1 MKAWW
6 TRLAARI
13 DAMSL
18 RERVFLF
25 ATLIILSML
34 LAEAMWLGPTQTL
47 HQQLTQRVAAQASE
61 VQRLQQEL
69 DGMGAQTGPGQQV
82 RDELAQVRE
91 RLELVNREIAQ
102 LPQSQVDG
110 TPLTQVLVHFL
121 RRHEG
126 LVLVR
131 TATLESPGLGATLGG
146 GAQMLESVLG
156 VKRQG
161 LELTVAGSYHEL
173 ARYVQTLERAL
184 PALRWG
190 TMRLQSERPSS
201 SELTLQVWLVGSM
214 P

>member
-13 DAMSL
+13 DALSL

-34 LAEAMWLGPTQTL
+34 LAEALWLGPTQAL
-47 HQQLTQRVAAQASE
+47 HQQLTQRVAAQAGE
-61 VQRLQQEL
+61 VRRLQQEL
-69 DGMGAQTGPGQQV
+69 DEMGAQSGPGQQV
-82 RDELAQVRE
+82 REELTQVRE

-102 LPQSQVDG
+102 LPQGQADG

-131 TATLESPGLGATLGG
+131 TATLAPDSRAAQG
-146 GAQMLESVLG
+146 GASEVPLT
-156 VKRQG
+156 RQG

-173 ARYVQTLERAL
+173 VRYVQTLERAL

-190 TMRLQSERPSS
+190 TLRMNSERQSA
-201 SELTLQVWLVGSM
+201 ELTLQVWLLGAT

>member
-6 TRLAARI
+6 TKLAARI
-13 DAMSL
+13 DALSL
-18 RERVFLF
+18 RERAFLF
-25 ATLIILSML
+25 GTLIILSML
-34 LAEAMWLGPTQTL
+34 LAEALWLGPTQAL
-47 HQQLTQRVAAQASE
+47 HRQLTQRVAAQAGE

-69 DGMGAQTGPGQQV
+69 DGMGSQSGPGQQV

-102 LPQSQVDG
+102 LPQGQADSA
-110 TPLTQVLVHFL
+110 PLTKVLVHFL

-131 TATLESPGLGATLGG
+131 TATLDASGQGAAGSSDLQ
-146 GAQMLESVLG
+146 ALASIFG

-161 LELTVAGSYHEL
+161 LELTVAGNYHEL

-190 TMRLQSERPSS
+190 TMRMNSERQPA
-201 SELTLQVWLVGSM
+201 ELTLQVWLLGDA

>member
-6 TRLAARI
+6 TKLAARI
-13 DAMSL
+13 DALSL

-34 LAEAMWLGPTQTL
+34 LAEALWLGPTQAL
-47 HQQLTQRVAAQASE
+47 HRQLTQRVAAQAGE

-69 DGMGAQTGPGQQV
+69 DGLGVQTGPGQQV
-82 RDELAQVRE
+82 RDELAQVRA
-91 RLELVNREIAQ
+91 RLDQVNREIAQ
-102 LPQSQVDG
+102 LPQGQADG
-110 TPLTQVLVHFL
+110 TPLTKVLVHFL

-131 TATLESPGLGATLGG
+131 TATLESSGSGD
-146 GAQMLESVLG
+146 AQALESVLG
-156 VKRQG
+156 VRRQG

-190 TMRLQSERPSS
+190 TMRMNSERQPA
-201 SELTLQVWLVGSM
+201 ELTLQVWLLGDT

>member
-6 TRLAARI
+6 TKLAARI
-13 DAMSL
+13 DALSL

-34 LAEAMWLGPTQTL
+34 LAEALWLGPTQAL
-47 HQQLTQRVAAQASE
+47 HRQLTQRVAAQAAE

-69 DGMGAQTGPGQQV
+69 DGLGVQTGPGQQV
-82 RDELAQVRE
+82 RDELAQVRA
-91 RLELVNREIAQ
+91 RLDQVNREIAQ
-102 LPQSQVDG
+102 LPQGQADG
-110 TPLTQVLVHFL
+110 TPLTKVLVHFL

-131 TATLESPGLGATLGG
+131 TATLESSGSGD
-146 GAQMLESVLG
+146 AQALESVLG
-156 VKRQG
+156 VRRQG

-190 TMRLQSERPSS
+190 TMRMNSERQPA
-201 SELTLQVWLVGSM
+201 ELTLQVWLLGDT

>member
-13 DAMSL
+13 DALSL
-18 RERVFLF
+18 RERAFLF

-34 LAEAMWLGPTQTL
+34 LAEALWLGPTQTL
-47 HQQLTQRVAAQASE
+47 HRQLTQRVAAQAGE

-69 DGMGAQTGPGQQV
+69 DGLGAQTGPGQQV
-82 RDELAQVRE
+82 RDELAQTRE
-91 RLELVNREIAQ
+91 RLAQVNREIAQ
-102 LPQSQVDG
+102 LPQGQADD
-110 TPLTQVLVHFL
+110 TPLTRVLVHFL

-131 TATLESPGLGATLGG
+131 TATLEPSGLGAAVGG
-146 GAQMLESVLG
+146 DLQVLESVLG
-156 VKRQG
+156 VRRQG

-190 TMRLQSERPSS
+190 TMRMNSERQPA
-201 SELTLQVWLVGSM
+201 ELTLQVWLLGAR

>member
-6 TRLAARI
+6 TKLAARI
-13 DAMSL
+13 DALSL
-18 RERVFLF
+18 RERAFLF
-25 ATLIILSML
+25 GTLIILSML
-34 LAEAMWLGPTQTL
+34 LAEALWLGPTQDL
-47 HQQLTQRVAAQASE
+47 HRQLTQRVAAQAGE

-69 DGMGAQTGPGQQV
+69 DGMGSQSGPGQQV
-82 RDELAQVRE
+82 RDELSQVRE

-102 LPQSQVDG
+102 LPQGQADG
-110 TPLTQVLVHFL
+110 MPLTKVLVHFL

-131 TATLESPGLGATLGG
+131 TATLEASGQGTAASSDLQAL
-146 GAQMLESVLG
+146 ASVFG

-173 ARYVQTLERAL
+173 ARYVQTLEQAL

-190 TMRLQSERPSS
+190 TMRMNSERQPA
-201 SELTLQVWLVGSM
+201 ELTLQVWLLGGT

>member
-6 TRLAARI
+6 TKLAARI
-13 DAMSL
+13 DALSL

-34 LAEAMWLGPTQTL
+34 LAEALWLGPTQAL
-47 HQQLTQRVAAQASE
+47 HRQLTQRVAAQAGE

-69 DGMGAQTGPGQQV
+69 DGMGVQTGPGQQV
-82 RDELAQVRE
+82 RDELAQVRA
-91 RLELVNREIAQ
+91 RLDQVNREIAQ
-102 LPQSQVDG
+102 LPQGQADG
-110 TPLTQVLVHFL
+110 TPLTKVLVHFL

-131 TATLESPGLGATLGG
+131 TATLESSGG
-146 GAQMLESVLG
+146 GDAQALESVLG
-156 VKRQG
+156 VRRQG

-190 TMRLQSERPSS
+190 TMRMNSERQPA
-201 SELTLQVWLVGSM
+201 ELTLQVWLLGDT

>member
-13 DAMSL
+13 DALSL

-34 LAEAMWLGPTQTL
+34 LAEALWLGPTQAL
-47 HQQLTQRVAAQASE
+47 HQQLTQRVAAQAGE

-102 LPQSQVDG
+102 LPQGQADG
-110 TPLTQVLVHFL
+110 TPLTKVLVHFL

-131 TATLESPGLGATLGG
+131 TATLESSRLGTALGSD
-146 GAQMLESVLG
+146 AQVLESVLG
-156 VKRQG
+156 FRRQG

-173 ARYVQTLERAL
+173 ARYVETLERAL

-190 TMRLQSERPSS
+190 TLRMNSQGQPA
-201 SELTLQVWLVGSM
+201 ELTLQVWLLGGTS
-214 P
+214 

>member
-6 TRLAARI
+6 TRLAVRI
-13 DAMSL
+13 DALSL

-25 ATLIILSML
+25 ATLIVLSML
-34 LAEAMWLGPTQTL
+34 LAEALWLGPTQAL
-47 HQQLTQRVAAQASE
+47 HQQITQRVAAQAGE

-69 DGMGAQTGPGQQV
+69 DGLGAQTGPGQQV

-91 RLELVNREIAQ
+91 RLEQVNGEIAQ
-102 LPQSQVDG
+102 LPQGQADS
-110 TPLTQVLVHFL
+110 TPLTKVLVHFL

-131 TATLESPGLGATLGG
+131 TATLDPSGPGAGG
-146 GAQMLESVLG
+146 NLQVLESVLG
-156 VKRQG
+156 VQRQG

-190 TMRLQSERPSS
+190 TMRMNSQSQPA
-201 SELTLQVWLVGSM
+201 ELTLQVWLLGAAS
-214 P
+214 

>member
-6 TRLAARI
+6 TKLAARI
-13 DAMSL
+13 DALSL
-18 RERVFLF
+18 RERAFLF
-25 ATLIILSML
+25 GTLIILSML
-34 LAEAMWLGPTQTL
+34 LAEALWLGPTQAL
-47 HQQLTQRVAAQASE
+47 HRQLTQRVAAQAGE

-69 DGMGAQTGPGQQV
+69 DGMGSQSGPGQQV
-82 RDELAQVRE
+82 RDELAEVRA
-91 RLELVNREIAQ
+91 RLERVNREIAQ
-102 LPQSQVDG
+102 LPQGQADG
-110 TPLTQVLVHFL
+110 APLTKVLVHFL

-131 TATLESPGLGATLGG
+131 TATLDASGQGAAGSPDLQSLA
-146 GAQMLESVLG
+146 SVFG

-161 LELTVAGSYHEL
+161 LELTVAGNYHEL

-190 TMRLQSERPSS
+190 TMRMNSERQPA
-201 SELTLQVWLVGSM
+201 ELTLQVWLMGDV

>member
-1 MKAWW
+1 MKVWW

-13 DAMSL
+13 DALSL

-34 LAEAMWLGPTQTL
+34 LAEALWLGPTQAL
-47 HQQLTQRVAAQASE
+47 HRQLTQRVAAQAGE

-69 DGMGAQTGPGQQV
+69 DGLGAQTGPGQQV

-102 LPQSQVDG
+102 LPQAQSDD
-110 TPLTQVLVHFL
+110 TPLTKVLVHFL

-131 TATLESPGLGATLGG
+131 TATLEPSGLGAGLGG
-146 GAQMLESVLG
+146 DAQVVESVLG
-156 VKRQG
+156 VRRRG

-190 TMRLQSERPSS
+190 TLRMNSQSQPA
-201 SELTLQVWLVGSM
+201 ELTLQVWLLGGSS
-214 P
+214 

>member
-6 TRLAARI
+6 TKLAARI
-13 DAMSL
+13 DALSL

-34 LAEAMWLGPTQTL
+34 LAEALWLGPTQAL
-47 HQQLTQRVAAQASE
+47 HRQLTQRVAAQAGE

-69 DGMGAQTGPGQQV
+69 DGMGVQTGPGQQV
-82 RDELAQVRE
+82 RDELAQVRA
-91 RLELVNREIAQ
+91 RLDQVNREIAQ
-102 LPQSQVDG
+102 LPQGQADG
-110 TPLTQVLVHFL
+110 TPLTKVLVHFL

-131 TATLESPGLGATLGG
+131 TATLESSGG
-146 GAQMLESVLG
+146 GDAQALESVLG
-156 VKRQG
+156 VRRQG

-173 ARYVQTLERAL
+173 TRYVQTLERAL

-190 TMRLQSERPSS
+190 TMRMNSERQPA
-201 SELTLQVWLVGSM
+201 ELTLQVWLLGDT

>member
-6 TRLAARI
+6 TKLAARI
-13 DAMSL
+13 DALSL
-18 RERVFLF
+18 RERAFLF
-25 ATLIILSML
+25 GTLIILSML
-34 LAEAMWLGPTQTL
+34 LAEALWLGPTQAL
-47 HQQLTQRVAAQASE
+47 HRQLTQRVAAQAGE

-69 DGMGAQTGPGQQV
+69 DGMGSQSGPGQQV

-102 LPQSQVDG
+102 LPQGQADSA
-110 TPLTQVLVHFL
+110 PLTKVLVHFL

-131 TATLESPGLGATLGG
+131 TATLDASGQGMAGSSDLQAL
-146 GAQMLESVLG
+146 ASVFG

-161 LELTVAGSYHEL
+161 LELTVAGNYHEL

-184 PALRWG
+184 PALCWG
-190 TMRLQSERPSS
+190 TMRMNSERQPA
-201 SELTLQVWLVGSM
+201 ELTLQVWLLGAAS
-214 P
+214 

>member
-6 TRLAARI
+6 TKLAARI
-13 DAMSL
+13 DALSL
-18 RERVFLF
+18 RERAFLF
-25 ATLIILSML
+25 GTLIILSML
-34 LAEAMWLGPTQTL
+34 LAEALWLGPTQAL
-47 HQQLTQRVAAQASE
+47 HRQLTQRVAAQAGE

-69 DGMGAQTGPGQQV
+69 DGMGSQSGPGQQV

-102 LPQSQVDG
+102 LPQGQADSA
-110 TPLTQVLVHFL
+110 PLTKVLVHFL

-131 TATLESPGLGATLGG
+131 TATLDASGQGMAGSSDLQAL
-146 GAQMLESVLG
+146 ASVFG

-161 LELTVAGSYHEL
+161 LELTVAGNYHEL

-190 TMRLQSERPSS
+190 TMRMNSERQPA
-201 SELTLQVWLVGSM
+201 ELTLQVWLLGAAS
-214 P
+214 

>member
-6 TRLAARI
+6 TKLAARI
-13 DAMSL
+13 DALSL
-18 RERVFLF
+18 RERAFLF
-25 ATLIILSML
+25 GTLIILSML
-34 LAEAMWLGPTQTL
+34 LAEALWLGPTQAL
-47 HQQLTQRVAAQASE
+47 HRQLTQRVAAQAGE

-69 DGMGAQTGPGQQV
+69 DGMGSQSGPGQQV
-82 RDELAQVRE
+82 RDELNQVRE

-102 LPQSQVDG
+102 LPQGQANSA
-110 TPLTQVLVHFL
+110 PLTKVLVHFL

-131 TATLESPGLGATLGG
+131 TATLESSGQGTAGSSDLQAL
-146 GAQMLESVLG
+146 ASVFG

-173 ARYVQTLERAL
+173 ARYVQTLEQAL

-190 TMRLQSERPSS
+190 TMRMNSERQPA
-201 SELTLQVWLVGSM
+201 ELTLQVWLLGGT

>member
-13 DAMSL
+13 DALSL

-34 LAEAMWLGPTQTL
+34 LAEALWLGPTQAL
-47 HQQLTQRVAAQASE
+47 HQQLTQRVAAQAGE

-102 LPQSQVDG
+102 LPQGQADG
-110 TPLTQVLVHFL
+110 TPLTKVLVHFL

-131 TATLESPGLGATLGG
+131 TATLESSRLGTTLGSD
-146 GAQMLESVLG
+146 AQVLESVLG
-156 VKRQG
+156 VRRQG

-173 ARYVQTLERAL
+173 ARYVETLERAL

-190 TMRLQSERPSS
+190 TLRMNSQGQPA
-201 SELTLQVWLVGSM
+201 ELTLQVWLLGGTS
-214 P
+214 

>member
-13 DAMSL
+13 DALSL

-25 ATLIILSML
+25 ATLLILSML
-34 LAEAMWLGPTQTL
+34 LAEALWLGPTQTL
-47 HQQLTQRVAAQASE
+47 HRQLTQRVAAQAGE

-69 DGMGAQTGPGQQV
+69 DGMGLQSGPGQQV

-91 RLELVNREIAQ
+91 RLDQVNREIAQ
-102 LPQSQVDG
+102 LPQGQADD
-110 TPLTQVLVHFL
+110 TPLTKVLVHFL

-131 TATLESPGLGATLGG
+131 TATLGAEGST
-146 GAQMLESVLG
+146 AQGSASELPLT
-156 VKRQG
+156 RQG

-190 TMRLQSERPSS
+190 TMRMNSERQPA
-201 SELTLQVWLVGSM
+201 ELTLQVWLLGAT

>member
-6 TRLAARI
+6 TKLAARI
-13 DAMSL
+13 DALSL

-25 ATLIILSML
+25 GTLIVLSML
-34 LAEAMWLGPTQTL
+34 LAEAVWLGPTQAL
-47 HQQLTQRVAAQASE
+47 HQQLTQRVAAQAGE

-69 DGMGAQTGPGQQV
+69 DGLGAQTGPGQQV

-91 RLELVNREIAQ
+91 RLAQVNREIAQ
-102 LPQSQVDG
+102 LPQGQADD
-110 TPLTQVLVHFL
+110 TPLTKVLVHFL

-131 TATLESPGLGATLGG
+131 TATLDSAGQSAAAGATQQG
-146 GAQMLESVLG
+146 LEPILG

-161 LELTVAGSYHEL
+161 LELTVAGNYHEL

-190 TMRLQSERPSS
+190 TMRMNSTRQPA
-201 SELTLQVWLVGSM
+201 ELTLQVWLLGAT

>member
-34 LAEAMWLGPTQTL
+34 LAEALWLGPTQAL
-47 HQQLTQRVAAQASE
+47 HQQLTQRVAAQAGE

-69 DGMGAQTGPGQQV
+69 DGMGAQVGPGQQV
-82 RDELAQVRE
+82 RDELTQVRE
-91 RLELVNREIAQ
+91 RLELVKREIAQ
-102 LPQSQVDG
+102 LPQAQADG
-110 TPLTQVLVHFL
+110 TPLTKVLVHFL

-131 TATLESPGLGATLGG
+131 TATLESSGLGATLGG
-146 GAQMLESVLG
+146 DAQVLESVLG
-156 VKRQG
+156 VRRQG

-190 TMRLQSERPSS
+190 TLRMNSQSQPA
-201 SELTLQVWLVGSM
+201 ELTLQVWLLGGT

>member
-13 DAMSL
+13 DALSL

-25 ATLIILSML
+25 ATLIVLSML
-34 LAEAMWLGPTQTL
+34 LAEALWLGPTQAL
-47 HQQLTQRVAAQASE
+47 HQQITQRVAAQAGE

-69 DGMGAQTGPGQQV
+69 DGLGAQTGPGQQV

-91 RLELVNREIAQ
+91 RLEHVNREIAE
-102 LPQSQVDG
+102 LPHGQADD
-110 TPLTQVLVHFL
+110 TPLTKVLVHFL

-131 TATLESPGLGATLGG
+131 TATLEPSGVGTGG
-146 GAQMLESVLG
+146 DLQVLESVLG
-156 VKRQG
+156 VRRQG

-190 TMRLQSERPSS
+190 TLRMNSQSQPA
-201 SELTLQVWLVGSM
+201 ELTLQVWLLGAT